1 MELLGVLPG
10 GGAAEAPSSLH
21 SFCKAWA
28 QRYIRQVDATE
39 QAAVQRRDD
48 RGAIK
53 TKLARNLRSL
63 SVKAWGKTEALLSQ
77 EIIRHHIAP
86 DLVDPWSI
94 SQDVHQIY
102 AQTLDIYAEGVT
114 PERFAMTIAGPVGE
128 LRRKYTATDP
138 RVIGFA
144 SMQFHY
150 TGQLLL
156 QELPFDQREALGLY
170 FKAIDD
176 HLYMPLQ
183 RAYDAAAQYPYQA
196 VELRTIRRLLASSGA
211 IATGVVHQVLQA
223 FPSHHCYS
231 GPLGSAQVQT
241 SSLRDVEM
249 FQTYL
254 WVCLLEGNVNAV
266 QQELFPLCIMLYPVL
281 NVRWELVR
289 YMLMLL
295 DHELSRHLSPQ
306 EWKLV
311 REYMNSVQVMF
322 STDVLGDRV
331 CLA

>member
-1 MELLGVLPG
+1 MELLGVRPG
-10 GGAAEAPSSLH
+10 SNAAAPSSLH

-39 QAAVQRRDD
+39 QAVVQRQDD
-48 RGAIK
+48 HGAIAA
-53 TKLARNLRSL
+53 KLTRNLRSL
-63 SVKAWGKTEALLSQ
+63 SVKAWGKTEALLST
-77 EIIRHHIAP
+77 EIIRHQIAP
-86 DLVDPWSI
+86 ALVDPWSI
-94 SQDVHQIY
+94 SQDIHQIY
-102 AQTLDIYAEGVT
+102 AQTLDTYADGIT
-114 PERFAMTIAGPVGE
+114 PERFAMAIAAQVGE
-128 LRRKYTATDP
+128 LRRKYTAIDP

-156 QELPFDQREALGLY
+156 QELPFAQRETLALY
-170 FKAIDD
+170 FKAVDD

-196 VELRTIRRLLASSGA
+196 VELRTVRRLLASSGV
-211 IATGVVHQVLQA
+211 IAARVVHQVLQA
-223 FPSHHCYS
+223 FPNHHCYS

-254 WVCLLEGNVNAV
+254 WVSLLEGNVSAV

-295 DHELSRHLSPQ
+295 DHELGRHLSPQ
-306 EWKLV
+306 EWKQV
-311 REYMNSVQVMF
+311 RAYLSSMQVMF